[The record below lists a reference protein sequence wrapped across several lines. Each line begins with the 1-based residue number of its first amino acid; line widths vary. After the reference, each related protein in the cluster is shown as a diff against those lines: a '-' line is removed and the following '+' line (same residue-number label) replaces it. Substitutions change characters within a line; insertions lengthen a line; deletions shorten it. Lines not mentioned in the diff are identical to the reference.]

1 MLHTLE
7 WQLLCTDY
15 HARLLTALVAV
26 SLTLINPCC
35 FRILKSFLT
44 WLFGSVAW
52 LVAEW
57 KKGSVTSEASPQN
70 EQHTSLLPQS
80 VNCYGTVTV
89 STPQRL
95 HRRHTPLDTAAV
107 SQAPTY
113 AVMHTAES
121 DAIATTNLE
130 TTVEH
135 QTTITGRPA
144 SAGSAT
150 VATERS
156 EPHLQAPDSGSA
168 MLILQESESSREVVY
183 RFVRRCI
190 HRGSH
195 EWDAPSSYMI
205 AIITALFGLFVA
217 LTVANVFSSKIKS
230 DEVGPSN
237 SLRCGIWRPDENA
250 GVEATDREYLKNYM
264 EEAQASQYARKC
276 YDSPEPTRT
285 LSCGYFYSQSIK
297 FVTKRHQICPFASP
311 DLCPGGLYSAVTFDT
326 GQVDASILGIN
337 SPDSHKFRRTTTCSP
352 LNMSDKYVK
361 NSSEAH
367 NDAKFY
373 YYYGQKGFAGS
384 ITNYTYNTSGNRLD
398 WLVPVYSVK
407 YGRILRRR
415 MDIPNADSYL
425 YSTYWWSSLYP
436 ESAYWTPLPEL
447 QPHYGRTLTILFVAS
462 MHIYHVMQS
471 FDPIFPAKQPRYFPG
486 QRNPLYYNEDSRAT
500 VLSCVDET
508 ELCSPDGK
516 TCWNMASP
524 VPDGVPSSPAYWLMK
539 WSLENSDTYNSIK
552 WRLGSALLAQEKISQ
567 SRSRPLDAHQWEVEA
582 RQLFA
587 TSLARIQYDV
597 RKISLGLDSDLPE
610 YAEVTPDEAR
620 GKLCGLYIY
629 KTPEYSNINLLA
641 FIGLIV
647 LAIIVF
653 FLSLNASVLEICTK
667 HQENGNCS
675 NETVQ
680 STAQDDAQSN
690 NPQHGH
696 SSQHGTFTVEDA
708 APPSR
713 NILVVD
719 VLARSSVSLIM
730 FVLIG
735 SVRLLRACTG
745 SMIRLTR
752 ATYHATASLITKLVD
767 QPKARFSNSAPQRS

>member
-1 MLHTLE
+1 M
-7 WQLLCTDY
+7 Q
-15 HARLLTALVAV
+15 
-26 SLTLINPCC
+26 
-35 FRILKSFLT
+35 
-44 WLFGSVAW
+44 
-52 LVAEW
+52 
-57 KKGSVTSEASPQN
+57 
-70 EQHTSLLPQS
+70 
-80 VNCYGTVTV
+80 
-89 STPQRL
+89 
-95 HRRHTPLDTAAV
+95 
-107 SQAPTY
+107 
-113 AVMHTAES
+113 TAES

-168 MLILQESESSREVVY
+168 MLILQESESSRE
-183 RFVRRCI
+183 
-190 HRGSH
+190 
-195 EWDAPSSYMI
+195 
-205 AIITALFGLFVA
+205 
-217 LTVANVFSSKIKS
+217 IKS

-398 WLVPVYSVK
+398 WLVPVYSV
-407 YGRILRRR
+407 
-415 MDIPNADSYL
+415 N
-425 YSTYWWSSLYP
+425 TYWWSSLYP

-447 QPHYGRTLTILFVAS
+447 QPHNGRTLTILFVAS

-752 ATYHATASLITKLVD
+752 ATYHATASSS
-767 QPKARFSNSAPQRS
+767 RN